1 MSAAACSAIPLTAW
15 LYVSR
20 VTVTDAWPRRS
31 ACSPRSRGAWRCW
44 ANTGPISLSSHGVM
58 WRFLAASSSSDG
70 AFSDHFEQA
79 WEGSIPFLGTPAA
92 TDYGGVPKRAKSA
105 VALVDLPSKRTFGL
119 RQGRSSEDCGHPLYF
134 LLTPTT
140 PTTYDH
146 VDAVVQ
152 GVEDASRSS
161 GNPIGRAS

>member
-58 WRFLAASSSSDG
+58 WRFLAVSASLDGASSDR
-70 AFSDHFEQA
+70 FEQA
-79 WEGSIPFLGTPAA
+79 WEGSISFHGTCPISLGRRAREAIERPHLHNRLAR
-92 TDYGGVPKRAKSA
+92 KRPNVGLGLTLSEKS
-105 VALVDLPSKRTFGL
+105 VNV
-119 RQGRSSEDCGHPLYF
+119 
-134 LLTPTT
+134 
-140 PTTYDH
+140 
-146 VDAVVQ
+146 
-152 GVEDASRSS
+152 
-161 GNPIGRAS
+161 